1 MIRGKLKKKIVRIGF
16 ESEKTRYKNIALE
29 NVKQISYMLPNLIKM
44 YSFRKM
50 T

>member
-1 MIRGKLKKKIVRIGF
+1 MIRGKFNKILLELVLQVKRQD
-16 ESEKTRYKNIALE
+16 KKNIALE

-44 YSFRKM
+44 FSFRKM